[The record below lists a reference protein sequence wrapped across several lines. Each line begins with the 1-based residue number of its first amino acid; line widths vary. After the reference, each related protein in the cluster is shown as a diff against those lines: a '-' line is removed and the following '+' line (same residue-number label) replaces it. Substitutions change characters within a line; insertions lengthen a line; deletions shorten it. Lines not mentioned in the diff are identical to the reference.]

1 MDSQTGRIQKYYGLT
16 LDIQTTQTATVSPDG
31 NTVAYLGPR
40 LSTGPEDCG
49 EGPCPQYALYLAR
62 VPAPHRPRRIVN
74 DTGAAGWSPDGKT
87 LVYVHLGRVDAPDR
101 RHRRR
106 RGRSTPEP
114 HVAVGDSPPAWQ
126 PR

>member
-1 MDSQTGRIQKYYGLT
+1 M
-16 LDIQTTQTATVSPDG
+16 
-31 NTVAYLGPR
+31 VAYLGPR

-49 EGPCPQYALYLAR
+49 EGPCPQFALYLAR

-87 LVYVHLGRVDAPDR
+87 LVYVHLDALTLR
-101 RHRRR
+101 TVASGKTRTIET
-106 RGRSTPEP
+106 GT